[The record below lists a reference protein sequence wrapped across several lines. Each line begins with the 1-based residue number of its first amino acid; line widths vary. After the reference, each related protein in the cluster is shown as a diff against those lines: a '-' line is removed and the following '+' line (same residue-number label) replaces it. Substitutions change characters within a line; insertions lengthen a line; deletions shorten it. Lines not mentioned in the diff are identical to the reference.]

1 MNRLTFSAASWL
13 SKSNKKR
20 QWNIISSSIAS
31 AASKEDKKEEKKG
44 GGGGDKKK
52 KSEVGGGGGGDASMK
67 ARTESLEKFIQTAE
81 KAKRLKIDFSPEELA
96 RHYEIG
102 KEYNR
107 QKMKREN
114 AWNKEFTTMIY
125 LQNDALAA
133 MPAHLKEQALIYDET
148 PAPDDRDLPIY
159 ETPPIKG
166 FNPNLYDQNTTGKK
180 GKKRGGDSDEAGEG
194 DGDDDDNEEDDDD
207 DED

>member
-1 MNRLTFSAASWL
+1 
-13 SKSNKKR
+13 
-20 QWNIISSSIAS
+20 
-31 AASKEDKKEEKKG
+31 
-44 GGGGDKKK
+44 
-52 KSEVGGGGGGDASMK
+52 
-67 ARTESLEKFIQTAE
+67 
-81 KAKRLKIDFSPEELA
+81 
-96 RHYEIG
+96 
-102 KEYNR
+102 
-107 QKMKREN
+107 
-114 AWNKEFTTMIY
+114 MIY

>member
-81 KAKRLKIDFSPEELA
+81 KAKRYVLLLVVIHLCLFYLVTILFFLTQFF
-96 RHYEIG
+96 RL
-102 KEYNR
+102 
-107 QKMKREN
+107 
-114 AWNKEFTTMIY
+114 FT
-125 LQNDALAA
+125 
-133 MPAHLKEQALIYDET
+133 
-148 PAPDDRDLPIY
+148 
-159 ETPPIKG
+159 
-166 FNPNLYDQNTTGKK
+166 
-180 GKKRGGDSDEAGEG
+180 
-194 DGDDDDNEEDDDD
+194 ED
-207 DED
+207 